1 MFTKKSHADI
11 KKSTGKFQDC
21 KKDSASRLRH
31 LRTILDNVDQEE
43 AKSLFETNYSH
54 VYFILYDN
62 FIQAEANLKQKELPF
77 HIVHKAHR
85 EELDGTLWLLEKIL
99 CWLPELLARRWQ
111 CHSLS
116 RIMAKL
122 LHLGNSPKLRREGVR
137 YFLLWYQALGE
148 NAPSYVHS
156 MYADLIPGLIVPQKG
171 IVGPDVEFNATDFLN
186 HPNMKV
192 DGGTTSVFHD
202 TFSHPVQNSEIVA
215 LLPPSSNEKS
225 APPDP
230 RDGLEILLNSMLQT
244 VACLRWRDN
253 RSQKDHKAFAFLL
266 QRFKDVFLPVFCP
279 NFDFTM
285 SVYEPRLEL
294 PVMRSVNKKEEVM
307 SSCVVV
313 LINWISHFT
322 HERTMNHRLD
332 NMHINENHRLRAY
345 QQSLIV
351 RDVLYATRE
360 NINFVHEVYRQAFLL
375 NFTTKSQIDA
385 IRTAIAVYR
394 DWMTGTTPPHFL
406 LEPDDNSNGNMALA
420 SNSSAGSTPR
430 SQRLRTP
437 SYVGAMSKENVAV
450 RAGLQNVLQIFVTN
464 AANVFLVNTSHLN
477 IYFPTK
483 SRDYRSTPLH
493 EQTEV
498 CKKVLNV
505 YRTMVMNTRM
515 EPKTWEQLLLVLL
528 QVTSIVLH
536 QNPSGSKSSSLGG
549 ILGQAIFQTL
559 IVTWIR
565 AHTNVPVNVQLWEKF
580 LAVLA
585 SLTYRDEL
593 IIEWDK
599 TIQTLTR
606 VFSRYVYALNLQ
618 DLPLDRLA
626 ESKGKRRR
634 IGSVWQQSGSSV
646 VSAMKE
652 SRERDSAAER
662 ERESNSS
669 RSDDQSNVGGGGQL
683 HSHQHSLSSGGHG
696 HGGATLRSGHAAT
709 VLTPLLSRSY
719 SEGSLA
725 SVARNSRMRSRRHRN
740 IQKGACVVPAG
751 LPTNVEHSLSALLS
765 QQSTIELSLSSE
777 TLNARRLGGG
787 AGGAQAQSMHK
798 QQQQQHNDMR
808 RAMSL
813 DSVANFGVRQRG
825 RKRRQRNSTLG
836 DDDEDALDGEDNDS
850 GADSRS
856 PSPTAS
862 SGIEGSS
869 IKDAQMQI
877 DVLAVDSGSLEEG
890 SSGSFLGSERRSII
904 LGGAATG
911 WLPDSTAI
919 MWKRMLGALGD
930 VNRIPK
936 AELHAQ
942 VFKHLLDMTTNL
954 IKIKQNQGISTDNQS
969 TPPPPSLVPPIGI
982 VAPWCYGA
990 LELDKSFKK
999 GKLLALQLLCSLAV
1013 HGAVS
1018 GMQHLPLFYNAV
1030 HKLLTGEDRDLIY
1043 AILKHLEGPRF
1054 LSLLLPGHTLLLLDI
1069 VHASA
1074 ILLTSL
1080 EANRNTP
1087 RAEVA
1092 ALLGSLL
1099 CYPATLIPRPVLQPS
1114 PQIFELMECLDL
1126 QDHILNIVL
1135 RCARREPSAKARC
1148 IALSQLGQWILLKLS
1163 HPMQSTG
1170 RSRGYF
1176 QQAIPHPP
1184 GVQPR
1189 DLHHG
1194 TQFNPRIREAMQ
1206 VLLQALQFKH
1216 RTIAIVAVDALKLCA
1231 ERGRELASIE
1241 RMPQLIITAICK
1253 ALEIQHVTNPKD
1265 SDKIVLTSLM
1275 LCLGEYCMSFPASL
1289 MLAPLNER
1297 GDTLVLLV
1305 LRVLM
1310 QIASGVPKHERVKLT
1325 ADDDFDT
1332 HISNDDLQTDGKLP
1346 EANYQTS
1353 ETIQACISAIKMCA
1367 KAIAMHLV
1375 THLGHFPMGIGAS
1388 RLSSMVEEQDDVA
1401 TNAGLGGQASGAETR
1416 RDSVELPSVLNAQN
1430 MQLFM
1435 LSSGLVASFIELPAL
1450 KLPGGGATAGLITAE
1465 KQVRVLLRDL
1475 NGKACWDASILYSEP
1490 RRHVKQ
1496 LTSEGA
1502 AIAHVSGSIVA
1513 AERAGDSMQRSLNT
1527 TPQHHRN
1534 VSQPMDSLIS
1544 SMIGLDVLPPR
1555 HTLRHRPAGELPLA
1569 KDLAPDLDQLDDLLA
1584 YIGHTS
1590 PECLTNPLSPLNTP
1604 GPSPLGSSL
1613 EAQTISII
1621 LNQRALEQEY
1631 VSNLN
1636 QQALQNGATTN
1647 ASANSSLLHH
1657 DQHSLHSAEQTSH
1670 ASFESY
1676 NTTSLTGRT
1685 EIPFQYCRLLFSHLG
1700 MAGWERRSRTHLLL
1714 RTEKLLRELRNV
1726 DQQRCRETHK
1736 MAVIYVASGQE
1747 DKSSILNN
1755 ASGSST
1761 YEMFVS
1767 ALGWEIDLETHNG
1780 FLGGLPR
1787 QGCGATAPYYATPFL
1802 EVVYHVATRMPSDSP
1817 ENLLLKTRHL
1827 GNDEVHIVWS
1837 EHYRDYRRDILPTEF
1852 CDVLIVVYPLK
1863 NGLFRVT
1870 VNRKPEVPWFGPLA
1884 NESVVSGACL
1894 ATLIRATAI
1903 NASRAKR
1910 AAMPLFQ
1917 QYYEERNRSL
1927 ESVSSRYKEST
1938 TFEDF
1943 ANRIYN
1949 PMPVRDTGAAAPLA
1963 AALIDHHRSSIKGW
1977 VQASIDSST
1986 KDLIHTGLAP
1996 SASATTTAAMEAATT
2011 NINSS
2016 SPRGARKLGA
2026 PFKGVNV
2033 PKKSA
2038 LQTSSSTPPE
2048 SPTLPLRRIK

>member
-21 KKDSASRLRH
+21 KKDSTSRLRH

-54 VYFILYDN
+54 VYFILYDT
-62 FIQAEANLKQKELPF
+62 FIQAEANLKQK
-77 HIVHKAHR
+77 VHKAHR
-85 EELDGTLWLLEKIL
+85 EELDGSLWLLEKIL

-253 RSQKDHKAFAFLL
+253 RSQKDLKAFAFLL

-279 NFDFTM
+279 NFDFSM
-285 SVYEPRLEL
+285 SVYDPRLEL
-294 PVMRSVNKKEEVM
+294 PIMRSVNKKEEVM

-332 NMHINENHRLRAY
+332 NMHINEGHRLRAY

-406 LEPDDNSNGNMALA
+406 LEPDDNGSGNAALPN
-420 SNSSAGSTPR
+420 NSSAGSTPR

-477 IYFPTK
+477 INFSTK

-536 QNPSGSKSSSLGG
+536 QNLSGSKSSSLGG

-634 IGSVWQQSGSSV
+634 IGSVWQQSGG
-646 VSAMKE
+646 SAIGALKE
-652 SRERDSAAER
+652 SRDRDSAVDR

-669 RSDDQSNVGGGGQL
+669 RSDEQSNTGTGGQL

-696 HGGATLRSGHAAT
+696 MHAHGGATLRSGHAAT
-709 VLTPLLSRSY
+709 TPLLSRSY

-740 IQKGACVVPAG
+740 MQKNAVPPV

-765 QQSTIELSLSSE
+765 QQSTTELTLSSE
-777 TLNARRLGGG
+777 TLNARRFGGG
-787 AGGAQAQSMHK
+787 AYTHAM
-798 QQQQQHNDMR
+798 QQHNDMR

-813 DSVANFGVRQRG
+813 DSVANFGARPRG
-825 RKRRQRNSTLG
+825 RKRRQRSSTHG
-836 DDDEDALDGEDNDS
+836 DDDEDVLDGEDNES

-869 IKDAQMQI
+869 IKDAQIQM

-904 LGGAATG
+904 LGGVATG

-969 TPPPPSLVPPIGI
+969 TPPPPTLVPPIGI

-1018 GMQHLPLFYNAV
+1018 GMQHLPLFYHSL

-1043 AILKHLEGPRF
+1043 AILKHVEGPRF

-1099 CYPATLIPRPVLQPS
+1099 CYPSTLIPRPVLQPS
-1114 PQIFELMECLDL
+1114 PQIFELMECPDL

-1163 HPMQSTG
+1163 HPLNTSS

-1189 DLHHG
+1189 DLHHNS
-1194 TQFNPRIREAMQ
+1194 QFNPRIREALQ

-1241 RMPQLIITAICK
+1241 RLPQLIITAICK
-1253 ALEIQHVTNPKD
+1253 ALEIQQVANPKD

-1310 QIASGVPKHERVKLT
+1310 QIASGAPRHERVKLT

-1332 HISNDDLQTDGKLP
+1332 HISSDDLQTDGKLP

-1401 TNAGLGGQASGAETR
+1401 ANASLGAQSAGADAR
-1416 RDSVELPSVLNAQN
+1416 RDSVELPSVLHAQN
-1430 MQLFM
+1430 LQLFM

-1490 RRHVKQ
+1490 RKCVKSMTNEST
-1496 LTSEGA
+1496 TSMHA
-1502 AIAHVSGSIVA
+1502 SGGSVA
-1513 AERAGDSMQRSLNT
+1513 VERMGDSMHRSFNT
-1527 TPQHHRN
+1527 TPQHRN
-1534 VSQPMDSLIS
+1534 MSQPMDSLIS

-1590 PECLTNPLSPLNTP
+1590 PECLTNPLAQLNTP

-1636 QQALQNGATTN
+1636 QQALQNNTN
-1647 ASANSSLLHH
+1647 SAASLHH
-1657 DQHSLHSAEQTSH
+1657 DQHSMHSVEQASH

-1700 MAGWERRSRTHLLL
+1700 MAGWERRSRTHLLQ

-1802 EVVYHVATRMPSDSP
+1802 EVIYHVATRMPSDSP

-1884 NESVVSGACL
+1884 NESIVSGACL

-1910 AAMPLFQ
+1910 AAMSLFQ

-1949 PMPVRDTGAAAPLA
+1949 PMPLRDAGAAAPLA

-1977 VQASIDSST
+1977 VQASIDSNT
-1986 KDLIHTGLAP
+1986 RDLMHTGLAP
-1996 SASATTTAAMEAATT
+1996 SASATTTAAMEAAT
-2011 NINSS
+2011 NSSS

-2026 PFKGVNV
+2026 PFKSVNV
-2033 PKKSA
+2033 PKKNA
-2038 LQTSSSTPPE
+2038 LQSSSNTPPE
-2048 SPTLPLRRIK
+2048 SPTLPLRRFK

>member
-1 MFTKKSHADI
+1 MF
-11 KKSTGKFQDC
+11 C
-21 KKDSASRLRH
+21 KVC
-31 LRTILDNVDQEE
+31 IFCN
-43 AKSLFETNYSH
+43 
-54 VYFILYDN
+54 
-62 FIQAEANLKQKELPF
+62 PC
-77 HIVHKAHR
+77 
-85 EELDGTLWLLEKIL
+85 TLWKPLLIFAIGM
-99 CWLPELLARRWQ
+99 P
-111 CHSLS
+111 
-116 RIMAKL
+116 
-122 LHLGNSPKLRREGVR
+122 
-137 YFLLWYQALGE
+137 
-148 NAPSYVHS
+148 
-156 MYADLIPGLIVPQKG
+156 LI
-171 IVGPDVEFNATDFLN
+171 FAC
-186 HPNMKV
+186 
-192 DGGTTSVFHD
+192 
-202 TFSHPVQNSEIVA
+202 
-215 LLPPSSNEKS
+215 
-225 APPDP
+225 
-230 RDGLEILLNSMLQT
+230 ML
-244 VACLRWRDN
+244 
-253 RSQKDHKAFAFLL
+253 
-266 QRFKDVFLPVFCP
+266 
-279 NFDFTM
+279 
-285 SVYEPRLEL
+285 
-294 PVMRSVNKKEEVM
+294 
-307 SSCVVV
+307 
-313 LINWISHFT
+313 
-322 HERTMNHRLD
+322 
-332 NMHINENHRLRAY
+332 
-345 QQSLIV
+345 
-351 RDVLYATRE
+351 
-360 NINFVHEVYRQAFLL
+360 
-375 NFTTKSQIDA
+375 
-385 IRTAIAVYR
+385 
-394 DWMTGTTPPHFL
+394 
-406 LEPDDNSNGNMALA
+406 
-420 SNSSAGSTPR
+420 
-430 SQRLRTP
+430 
-437 SYVGAMSKENVAV
+437 
-450 RAGLQNVLQIFVTN
+450 
-464 AANVFLVNTSHLN
+464 
-477 IYFPTK
+477 
-483 SRDYRSTPLH
+483 
-493 EQTEV
+493 
-498 CKKVLNV
+498 
-505 YRTMVMNTRM
+505 
-515 EPKTWEQLLLVLL
+515 
-528 QVTSIVLH
+528 
-536 QNPSGSKSSSLGG
+536 PSGM
-549 ILGQAIFQTL
+549 AC
-559 IVTWIR
+559 
-565 AHTNVPVNVQLWEKF
+565 EK
-580 LAVLA
+580 
-585 SLTYRDEL
+585 
-593 IIEWDK
+593 
-599 TIQTLTR
+599 
-606 VFSRYVYALNLQ
+606 
-618 DLPLDRLA
+618 
-626 ESKGKRRR
+626 
-634 IGSVWQQSGSSV
+634 
-646 VSAMKE
+646 
-652 SRERDSAAER
+652 
-662 ERESNSS
+662 
-669 RSDDQSNVGGGGQL
+669 
-683 HSHQHSLSSGGHG
+683 
-696 HGGATLRSGHAAT
+696 
-709 VLTPLLSRSY
+709 
-719 SEGSLA
+719 
-725 SVARNSRMRSRRHRN
+725 
-740 IQKGACVVPAG
+740 AC
-751 LPTNVEHSLSALLS
+751 
-765 QQSTIELSLSSE
+765 
-777 TLNARRLGGG
+777 
-787 AGGAQAQSMHK
+787 
-798 QQQQQHNDMR
+798 
-808 RAMSL
+808 
-813 DSVANFGVRQRG
+813 
-825 RKRRQRNSTLG
+825 
-836 DDDEDALDGEDNDS
+836 
-850 GADSRS
+850 
-856 PSPTAS
+856 
-862 SGIEGSS
+862 
-869 IKDAQMQI
+869 
-877 DVLAVDSGSLEEG
+877 
-890 SSGSFLGSERRSII
+890 
-904 LGGAATG
+904 
-911 WLPDSTAI
+911 
-919 MWKRMLGALGD
+919 
-930 VNRIPK
+930 
-936 AELHAQ
+936 
-942 VFKHLLDMTTNL
+942 
-954 IKIKQNQGISTDNQS
+954 
-969 TPPPPSLVPPIGI
+969 
-982 VAPWCYGA
+982 
-990 LELDKSFKK
+990 KK

-1018 GMQHLPLFYNAV
+1018 GMQHLPLFYHSL

-1043 AILKHLEGPRF
+1043 AILKHVEGPRF

-1099 CYPATLIPRPVLQPS
+1099 CYPSTLIPRPVLQPS
-1114 PQIFELMECLDL
+1114 PQIFELMECPDL

-1163 HPMQSTG
+1163 HPLHTSS

-1189 DLHHG
+1189 DMHHNS
-1194 TQFNPRIREAMQ
+1194 QFNPRIREALQ

-1241 RMPQLIITAICK
+1241 RLPQLIITAICK
-1253 ALEIQHVTNPKD
+1253 ALEIQQVANPKD

-1310 QIASGVPKHERVKLT
+1310 QIASGAPRHERVKLT

-1332 HISNDDLQTDGKLP
+1332 HISSDDLQTDGKLP

-1401 TNAGLGGQASGAETR
+1401 ANGSLGGQSAGADAR
-1416 RDSVELPSVLNAQN
+1416 RDSVELPSVLHAQN

-1490 RRHVKQ
+1490 RKCVKSMTNEST
-1496 LTSEGA
+1496 TSTHA
-1502 AIAHVSGSIVA
+1502 SGGSVA
-1513 AERAGDSMQRSLNT
+1513 MERMSDSMHRSFNT
-1527 TPQHHRN
+1527 TPQHRN
-1534 VSQPMDSLIS
+1534 MSQPMDSLIS

-1590 PECLTNPLSPLNTP
+1590 PECLTNPLAQLNTP

-1636 QQALQNGATTN
+1636 QQALQSN
-1647 ASANSSLLHH
+1647 ANSAASLHH
-1657 DQHSLHSAEQTSH
+1657 DQHSMHSVEQASH

-1700 MAGWERRSRTHLLL
+1700 MAGWERRSRTHLLQ

-1802 EVVYHVATRMPSDSP
+1802 EVIYHVATRMPSDSP

-1884 NESVVSGACL
+1884 NESIVSGACL

-1910 AAMPLFQ
+1910 AAMSLFQ

-1949 PMPVRDTGAAAPLA
+1949 PMPLRDTGAAAPLA

-1977 VQASIDSST
+1977 VQASIDSNT
-1986 KDLIHTGLAP
+1986 RDLMHTGLAP
-1996 SASATTTAAMEAATT
+1996 SASATTTAAMEAAT
-2011 NINSS
+2011 NSSS

-2026 PFKGVNV
+2026 PFKSVNV
-2033 PKKSA
+2033 PKKNA
-2038 LQTSSSTPPE
+2038 LQTSSNTPPE
-2048 SPTLPLRRIK
+2048 SPTLPLRRFK

>member
-54 VYFILYDN
+54 VYFILYDT
-62 FIQAEANLKQKELPF
+62 FIQAEANLKQK
-77 HIVHKAHR
+77 VHKAHR
-85 EELDGTLWLLEKIL
+85 EELDGSLWLLEKIL

-171 IVGPDVEFNATDFLN
+171 IIGPDLEFSATDFLN

-202 TFSHPVQNSEIVA
+202 TFSHPVQNSELVA

-253 RSQKDHKAFAFLL
+253 RSQKEHKAFAFLL
-266 QRFKDVFLPVFCP
+266 QRFKDIFLPVFCP

-294 PVMRSVNKKEEVM
+294 PTMRSVNKKEEVM

-332 NMHINENHRLRAY
+332 NMHINEGHRLRAY

-394 DWMTGTTPPHFL
+394 DWMTGTTPPQFL
-406 LEPDDNSNGNMALA
+406 LEPDDNSNGNAVLA
-420 SNSSAGSTPR
+420 NNSSAGSTPR

-437 SYVGAMSKENVAV
+437 SYVGAMCKENVAV

-536 QNPSGSKSSSLGG
+536 QNPTGSKSSSLGG

-634 IGSVWQQSGSSV
+634 IGSVWQQSGGSA
-646 VSAMKE
+646 VSTMKE
-652 SRERDSAAER
+652 SRDRDNVAER

-669 RSDDQSNVGGGGQL
+669 RSDEQSNAGGGGGHL
-683 HSHQHSLSSGGHG
+683 HTHQHSLSSGGHVI
-696 HGGATLRSGHAAT
+696 HTQGGATLRSGHAAA

-725 SVARNSRMRSRRHRN
+725 SVARNSRMRGRRQRN
-740 IQKGACVVPAG
+740 TQKIAGAIPTA
-751 LPTNVEHSLSALLS
+751 LPTNVEHSLSAMLS
-765 QQSTIELSLSSE
+765 QQSTTELSLSSE
-777 TLNARRLGGG
+777 TLSARRF
-787 AGGAQAQSMHK
+787 AGGAHAHTI
-798 QQQQQHNDMR
+798 QQHNDMR

-813 DSVANFGVRQRG
+813 DSVANFGARQRG
-825 RKRRQRNSTLG
+825 RKRRQRCSTQG
-836 DDDEDALDGEDNDS
+836 DDDEDLLDGEDNES

-904 LGGAATG
+904 LGGTATG

-954 IKIKQNQGISTDNQS
+954 LKIKQNQGISTDNQS
-969 TPPPPSLVPPIGI
+969 TPAPPTLVPPIGI

-999 GKLLALQLLCSLAV
+999 GKLLSLQLLCSLAV

-1018 GMQHLPLFYNAV
+1018 GMHHLPIFYHAL

-1080 EANRNTP
+1080 EANRTTP

-1092 ALLGSLL
+1092 SLLGSLL
-1099 CYPATLIPRPVLQPS
+1099 CYPPTLIPRPVLQPS
-1114 PQIFELMECLDL
+1114 PQIFELMECPDL

-1163 HPMQSTG
+1163 QPLQSNG

-1189 DLHHG
+1189 DIQHNAH
-1194 TQFNPRIREAMQ
+1194 FNPRVREALQ

-1231 ERGRELASIE
+1231 ERGRELAAIE

-1265 SDKIVLTSLM
+1265 SDKVVLTSLM
-1275 LCLGEYCMSFPASL
+1275 LCLGEYCMAFPASL

-1297 GDTLVLLV
+1297 GDTLILFV

-1310 QIASGVPKHERVKLT
+1310 QIASGAPRHERVKLT

-1332 HISNDDLQTDGKLP
+1332 HISSDDLQSDGKLP

-1353 ETIQACISAIKMCA
+1353 ETIQTCISAIKMCA

-1388 RLSSMVEEQDDVA
+1388 RLSSMVEEQDDVT
-1401 TNAGLGGQASGAETR
+1401 TNTSAGAPSGGSGGGADAR
-1416 RDSVELPSVLNAQN
+1416 RDSVDLPSVLHAQN

-1490 RRHVKQ
+1490 RKSFKY
-1496 LTSEGA
+1496 LTSDSA
-1502 AIAHVSGSIVA
+1502 ASALNAGSIA
-1513 AERAGDSMQRSLNT
+1513 SGERAADSMQRSFNT
-1527 TPQHHRN
+1527 TPQHRN
-1534 VSQPMDSLIS
+1534 MSQPMDSLIS
-1544 SMIGLDVLPPR
+1544 SMIGLDVLAPR

-1590 PECLTNPLSPLNTP
+1590 PECLTNPLAQLNMP

-1636 QQALQNGATTN
+1636 QQALQSGSSN
-1647 ASANSSLLHH
+1647 ASLLHH
-1657 DQHSLHSAEQTSH
+1657 HHDQRSIHSAEQASH

-1700 MAGWERRSRTHLLL
+1700 MAGWERRSRTHLLQ

-1747 DKSSILNN
+1747 DKSSILSNG
-1755 ASGSST
+1755 SGSST

-1767 ALGWEIDLETHNG
+1767 ALGWEIDLETHIG

-1802 EVVYHVATRMPSDSP
+1802 EVIYHVATRMPSDSP

-1894 ATLIRATAI
+1894 ATLIRTTAI

-1949 PMPVRDTGAAAPLA
+1949 PMPLSTYATLRDSGAAAPLA

-1977 VQASIDSST
+1977 VQASIDSNT
-1986 KDLIHTGLAP
+1986 KELLHTGLAP
-1996 SASATTTAAMEAATT
+1996 SASATTTAAMEAAT
-2011 NINSS
+2011 NSSS

-2026 PFKGVNV
+2026 PFKNVSV

-2038 LQTSSSTPPE
+2038 LQTNSTPPE
-2048 SPTLPLRRIK
+2048 SPTLPLRRFK

>member
-11 KKSTGKFQDC
+11 KKSTGKFQDY

-54 VYFILYDN
+54 VYFILYDT
-62 FIQAEANLKQKELPF
+62 FIQAEANLKQK
-77 HIVHKAHR
+77 VHKAHR
-85 EELDGTLWLLEKIL
+85 EELDGSLWLLEKIL
-99 CWLPELLARRWQ
+99 CWLPELLARLWQ

-156 MYADLIPGLIVPQKG
+156 MYADLIPGLIVPLKG
-171 IVGPDVEFNATDFLN
+171 IIGPDVEFNATDFLN

-202 TFSHPVQNSEIVA
+202 TSHPVQNSEIVA

-253 RSQKDHKAFAFLL
+253 RAQKEHKAFAFLL

-279 NFDFTM
+279 NFDFSM

-294 PVMRSVNKKEEVM
+294 PTMRSLNKKEEVM

-332 NMHINENHRLRAY
+332 NMHINEGHRLRAY

-375 NFTTKSQIDA
+375 NFTTKMQIDA

-394 DWMTGTTPPHFL
+394 DWMTGTTPPLFL
-406 LEPDDNSNGNMALA
+406 IEPDDTGNGHVMLPNNSW
-420 SNSSAGSTPR
+420 AGSTPR

-437 SYVGAMSKENVAV
+437 SYVGAMCKENVVV
-450 RAGLQNVLQIFVTN
+450 RAGLQNILQIFVTN

-483 SRDYRSTPLH
+483 SRDYRSTPLQ

-634 IGSVWQQSGSSV
+634 IGSLWQQSGSSV
-646 VSAMKE
+646 VSATKE
-652 SRERDSAAER
+652 NRDSATER

-669 RSDDQSNVGGGGQL
+669 RSDEQSNVGGGGHM
-683 HSHQHSLSSGGHG
+683 HSHQHSLSSGAHSI
-696 HGGATLRSGHAAT
+696 HTQGGATMRTGHAAT

-725 SVARNSRMRSRRHRN
+725 SVARNSRMRSRRQRYT
-740 IQKGACVVPAG
+740 QKGGQGAAAAA
-751 LPTNVEHSLSALLS
+751 LNTNPEHMLSTILS
-765 QQSTIELSLSSE
+765 QQSTTELSQSSE
-777 TLNARRLGGG
+777 TLNARRFVEVAHPRALP
-787 AGGAQAQSMHK
+787 
-798 QQQQQHNDMR
+798 QQHNDMR

-813 DSVANFGVRQRG
+813 DSVANFGMQQRAH
-825 RKRRQRNSTLG
+825 KRRQRSSTQG
-836 DDDEDALDGEDNDS
+836 DYDEDLLDGEDNES

-869 IKDAQMQI
+869 MKDAHMQI

-890 SSGSFLGSERRSII
+890 SLGSFLGSERRSII
-904 LGGAATG
+904 LGGTATG

-936 AELHAQ
+936 NELHAQ

-954 IKIKQNQGISTDNQS
+954 IKIKQNQGVSADNQS
-969 TPPPPSLVPPIGI
+969 TPLPPTLVPPIGI

-1013 HGAVS
+1013 HGAVT
-1018 GMQHLPLFYNAV
+1018 GMQHLPIFYHAI

-1080 EANRNTP
+1080 EANRATP

-1114 PQIFELMECLDL
+1114 PQILELMECPDL

-1163 HPMQSTG
+1163 HPLQSNT
-1170 RSRGYF
+1170 RTRGYF

-1184 GVQPR
+1184 GIHPREVQ
-1189 DLHHG
+1189 HNTHY
-1194 TQFNPRIREAMQ
+1194 NPRIREALQ

-1231 ERGRELASIE
+1231 DRGREFAAIE
-1241 RMPQLIITAICK
+1241 RLPQLIITAICK
-1253 ALEIQHVTNPKD
+1253 ALEIQHVTNPRD
-1265 SDKIVLTSLM
+1265 SDKVVLTSLM
-1275 LCLGEYCMSFPASL
+1275 LCLGEYCMAFPASL

-1332 HISNDDLQTDGKLP
+1332 HISNDDLQSDGKLP
-1346 EANYQTS
+1346 EANYQTA
-1353 ETIQACISAIKMCA
+1353 ETIQTCISAIKICA

-1388 RLSSMVEEQDDVA
+1388 RLSSIVEEQDDVTTSA
-1401 TNAGLGGQASGAETR
+1401 NAGGQNGAGTASEIR
-1416 RDSVELPSVLNAQN
+1416 RDSVDLPSVLHAQN

-1435 LSSGLVASFIELPAL
+1435 LNKSLVASFIELPAL

-1475 NGKACWDASILYSEP
+1475 NGKSCWDASILYSEP
-1490 RRHVKQ
+1490 RKSISNDNTALSVAGAS
-1496 LTSEGA
+1496 SERMY
-1502 AIAHVSGSIVA
+1502 
-1513 AERAGDSMQRSLNT
+1513 ESMQHSYNT
-1527 TPQHHRN
+1527 TPQHRN
-1534 VSQPMDSLIS
+1534 PMSQPMDSLIS
-1544 SMIGLDVLPPR
+1544 SMIGLDVQTPR

-1590 PECLTNPLSPLNTP
+1590 PECLTNPLTQLNTP

-1621 LNQRALEQEY
+1621 LNQRALEHEY
-1631 VSNLN
+1631 VCNLN
-1636 QQALQNGATTN
+1636 QQGLQNSQNNPT
-1647 ASANSSLLHH
+1647 LPHHH
-1657 DQHSLHSAEQTSH
+1657 DQRSIHSATEQASH

-1676 NTTSLTGRT
+1676 NTTSLNGRT

-1700 MAGWERRSRTHLLL
+1700 MVGWERRSRTHLLQ

-1767 ALGWEIDLETHNG
+1767 ALGWEIDLETHHG

-1787 QGCGATAPYYATPFL
+1787 QGCGATAPYFATPFL
-1802 EVVYHVATRMPSDSP
+1802 EVIYHVATRMPSDSP

-1903 NASRAKR
+1903 NAGRAKR
-1910 AAMPLFQ
+1910 AAMPLYQ

-1943 ANRIYN
+1943 ANRIFN
-1949 PMPVRDTGAAAPLA
+1949 PMPLSTYATLRDSNAAPPLA

-1977 VQASIDSST
+1977 VQASIDSNT
-1986 KDLIHTGLAP
+1986 KELIHTGLAP
-1996 SASATTTAAMEAATT
+1996 SASATTTAAMEAAT
-2011 NINSS
+2011 NSSS

-2026 PFKGVNV
+2026 PFKSVNV

-2038 LQTSSSTPPE
+2038 LQTSNTPPE
-2048 SPTLPLRRIK
+2048 SPTLPLKRLSNK